1 MAIGLS
7 FPNVEALG
15 TGVWKAKLDPED
27 LHLLGGGATRRGPL
41 SVVLLSSRASFD
53 CATNTLSISS
63 AFARVLNL
71 GSTDDAVIVE
81 SRAPSEDDMQNSL
94 IASAAESPRQSAQP
108 NSPLKIR
115 LNAEGSGEKPPAAP
129 PLGMEISR
137 GGRKAERFSA
147 HALNLRW

>member
-108 NSPLKIR
+108 NSPL
-115 LNAEGSGEKPPAAP
+115 EKPPAAP
-129 PLGMEISR
+129 PLGLEISR